1 MPKNLR
7 RHCSLLDGLQFATSK
22 WSVSYSFLTLK
33 VVRISITFTSI
44 CQIHETLSLLIG
56 GHLIHLITSGIAGG
70 LGHDGTTRTFNG
82 CRMH

>member
-1 MPKNLR
+1 
-7 RHCSLLDGLQFATSK
+7 
-22 WSVSYSFLTLK
+22 